1 MSRRAIGIT
10 CWLLLYSMLTLDPLQ
25 AQTAD
30 DQSALAKALESISR
44 ERLLSDISTL
54 SGPEFNG
61 RQAGSRDDLT
71 TALWFQEQF
80 QMAVQHPLDSHN
92 RHSPSVLPESTL
104 TRSVRVSSIAVAPV
118 VQIGTT
124 PDNPAS
130 ELGSDYLPIL
140 DSPSID
146 LRAQIAFVGYGI
158 ADPASG
164 FDEYNGIDVHN
175 RIVLFLRGKPEH
187 YAPLVSHADKVRTA
201 KAKGAVGYL
210 TATGPLLSAYEA
222 RRGMTGR
229 PSALYGLTDDDMS
242 LSGAWI
248 STDIANRILTGHEP
262 GPRPSL
268 RELQETINRTLRP
281 QSRMTDADARL
292 SWLTEQTS
300 GTLYTLP
307 ITFPST
313 EADAGE
319 DMIIIGAHRDH
330 FGRQAGLLFPGADDN
345 ASGTAVL
352 LEVAVHRQHRRPV
365 RPGRRVPGAAA
376 RRRRTRTW
384 SSRSVDL
391 DARRRPSET
400 TPITLV
406 GHGPEHRHRPP
417 PARPRVNF
425 SLGGAVAGSAAVGAL
440 AAGASTTVSVNA
452 GTAAD
457 GQLHRRGGG
466 RPDQHDRRAERRQQH
481 LHRTDASWWSAQAPG
496 PDLQVLSITSNPP
509 NPAVG
514 APVTFTVAVNNR
526 GTAATGATTVTRL
539 TVGSTT
545 LNTNTA
551 SIAAGA
557 TVNVADQR
565 QLDRHQRRRHHHR
578 HRRRDQ
584 RGRRDQRDQQRA
596 LAGRSWSAAARPS
609 RTSSYEAEAANYQGT
624 LLDGRPAAHLRAHQ
638 LRHRVLRPAV
648 GAAEQHRA
656 SSSSSPRPTPA
667 NSIVVRNSIPDAAGR
682 RRHRGDHQPVR
693 QRHLRAEAD
702 PVVAAQLA
710 LRQHR
715 RTRRR

>member
-10 CWLLLYSMLTLDPLQ
+10 YWLLLYSILTLDPLE

-30 DQSALAKALESISR
+30 DQSALAKALENISR

-80 QMAVQHPLDSHN
+80 QIAVQHPLDSHN
-92 RHSPSVLPESTL
+92 RHSPSALPESTL

-124 PDNPAS
+124 PDNPANG
-130 ELGSDYLPIL
+130 LGSDYLPIL

-229 PSALYGLTDDDMS
+229 PTALYGLTDDDMS

-248 STDIANRILTGHEP
+248 NTDIANRILTGHEP

-281 QSRMTDADARL
+281 QSRMTDVDARL

-313 EADAGE
+313 EADVGE

-352 LEVAVHRQHRRPV
+352 LEVARVLKQADVHLKRNILFLSFSGEEQGLLGSRLYVEQPLI
-365 RPGRRVPGAAA
+365 PLK
-376 RRRRTRTW
+376 RTKAMINI
-384 SSRSVDL
+384 DH
-391 DARRRPSET
+391 
-400 TPITLV
+400 V
-406 GHGPEHRHRPP
+406 G
-417 PARPRVNF
+417 
-425 SLGGAVAGSAAVGAL
+425 VGN
-440 AAGASTTVSVNA
+440 G
-452 GTAAD
+452 
-457 GQLHRRGGG
+457 
-466 RPDQHDRRAERRQQH
+466 
-481 LHRTDASWWSAQAPG
+481 
-496 PDLQVLSITSNPP
+496 
-509 NPAVG
+509 
-514 APVTFTVAVNNR
+514 
-526 GTAATGATTVTRL
+526 RL
-539 TVGSTT
+539 TVGMTGFEKS
-545 LNTNTA
+545 
-551 SIAAGA
+551 
-557 TVNVADQR
+557 
-565 QLDRHQRRRHHHR
+565 
-578 HRRRDQ
+578 
-584 RGRRDQRDQQRA
+584 
-596 LAGRSWSAAARPS
+596 
-609 RTSSYEAEAANYQGT
+609 
-624 LLDGRPAAHLRAHQ
+624 
-638 LRHRVLRPAV
+638 
-648 GAAEQHRA
+648 
-656 SSSSSPRPTPA
+656 
-667 NSIVVRNSIPDAAGR
+667 
-682 RRHRGDHQPVR
+682 
-693 QRHLRAEAD
+693 
-702 PVVAAQLA
+702 VAAQAGQAAGLGDKLDLYGFFPGGDHVPFKEAGVPTVTVVSAGVHPQFHQSSDRVDTLDPEILVAATRYVLA
-710 LRQHR
+710 LTWQLAIAR
-715 RTRRR
+715 

>member
-10 CWLLLYSMLTLDPLQ
+10 CWLLLYSILTLDPLE

-92 RHSPSVLPESTL
+92 RHSPSALPESTL

-210 TATGPLLSAYEA
+210 TATGPLLSAYET

-248 STDIANRILTGHEP
+248 NTDIANRILTGHEP

-281 QSRMTDADARL
+281 QSRMTDVDARL

-307 ITFPST
+307 ITFPSA

-352 LEVAVHRQHRRPV
+352 LEVARVLKQADVHLKRNILFLSFSGEEQGLLGSRLYVEQPLI
-365 RPGRRVPGAAA
+365 PLK
-376 RRRRTRTW
+376 RTKAMINI
-384 SSRSVDL
+384 DH
-391 DARRRPSET
+391 
-400 TPITLV
+400 V
-406 GHGPEHRHRPP
+406 G
-417 PARPRVNF
+417 
-425 SLGGAVAGSAAVGAL
+425 VGN
-440 AAGASTTVSVNA
+440 G
-452 GTAAD
+452 
-457 GQLHRRGGG
+457 
-466 RPDQHDRRAERRQQH
+466 
-481 LHRTDASWWSAQAPG
+481 
-496 PDLQVLSITSNPP
+496 
-509 NPAVG
+509 
-514 APVTFTVAVNNR
+514 
-526 GTAATGATTVTRL
+526 RL
-539 TVGSTT
+539 TVGMTGFEKS
-545 LNTNTA
+545 
-551 SIAAGA
+551 
-557 TVNVADQR
+557 
-565 QLDRHQRRRHHHR
+565 
-578 HRRRDQ
+578 
-584 RGRRDQRDQQRA
+584 
-596 LAGRSWSAAARPS
+596 
-609 RTSSYEAEAANYQGT
+609 
-624 LLDGRPAAHLRAHQ
+624 
-638 LRHRVLRPAV
+638 
-648 GAAEQHRA
+648 
-656 SSSSSPRPTPA
+656 
-667 NSIVVRNSIPDAAGR
+667 
-682 RRHRGDHQPVR
+682 
-693 QRHLRAEAD
+693 
-702 PVVAAQLA
+702 VAAQAGQAAGLGGKLDLYGFFPGGDHVPFKEAGVPTVTVVSAGVHPQFHQSSDRVDTLDPEILVAATRYVLA
-710 LRQHR
+710 LTWQLAIAR
-715 RTRRR
+715 